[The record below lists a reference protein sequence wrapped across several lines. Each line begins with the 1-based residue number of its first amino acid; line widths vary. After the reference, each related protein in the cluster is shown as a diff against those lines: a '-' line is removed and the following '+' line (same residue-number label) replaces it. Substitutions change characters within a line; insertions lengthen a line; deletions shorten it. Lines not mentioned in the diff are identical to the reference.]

1 MSGTQGSQG
10 AHKRQPVQ
18 DAFIGKSLHQ
28 GEYIIEA
35 TIGRGGMGQVFLA
48 SHRSLDVPVAVKQ
61 ARADQPLP
69 ESVRAELDHLL
80 SQEPDI
86 VLSLANQVASPDF
99 PLSGGSNTDR
109 FLREALLLARLRHPA
124 IPTLYDYFLEDG
136 YWYLVMEYVPG
147 PTLSNYIRQNAPLP
161 PLEALNY
168 AMQLCDVLDYL
179 HKQTPPVVFRDLKP
193 SNVIL
198 SPEGRLILIDF
209 GIARYFKE
217 GQINDTTDFGSPG
230 YASPEQYEGNGQT
243 DGRSDLYS
251 LGVILYE
258 MLSGKRPGRSSKR
271 SSSIEALRT
280 INPAFSPA
288 LSGLVAIATR
298 PEPMYRFQ
306 AASAFYAAME
316 RTRMIEERRAY
327 QRHALLADEDETTQ
341 VALPSA
347 QAAIAQ
353 DMTLPPSVHVQRTHI
368 PHTRTPLPPPNRKDL
383 EQEALAMQLASL
395 DDSLK
400 HRVISPST
408 PPAWVKGGEDDTA
421 HRSQLLRRALL
432 VMFIITFLI
441 AGVLAAFLAFGHFT
455 RKTQS
460 ITPTL
465 TEQPTE
471 TRQPVVTTQSSWQ
484 TLPSLPSPQADNTA
498 SYIVMQGKSYIYVSG
513 GYRGADV
520 HPHYA
525 HGLFRYDIATAHW
538 ETLAV
543 PGLPS
548 MGNNSAAVDEQ
559 GRIYLTGGYSADTQ
573 AINSM
578 LYLYDPQHNTLAKI
592 PPPSSVKLGFGDSMI
607 ADQQGHLYLSA
618 GFATPGNP
626 NIQAGTGW
634 YRYDIASNTWD
645 ILASLPVG
653 AGYAILT
660 PDGNGGILMIGG
672 SRDAGQR
679 QPIQQIYRYDTLH
692 NTWALEP
699 ATTPTALSGAASC
712 LDGQGHLVIVGGYD
726 AVHATTLA
734 TSWLLSLSTLRWQML
749 PALPSGDSLLG
760 ALSCDGNGRAYL
772 EQGANNTGQPTSGF
786 LSLTL

>member
-10 AHKRQPVQ
+10 THKKPQVAVQ
-18 DAFIGKSLHQ
+18 DAFIGKSLHR

-80 SQEPDI
+80 SQEPDK

-147 PTLSNYIRQNAPLP
+147 PTLANYIRQNAPLP

-179 HKQTPPVVFRDLKP
+179 HRQAPPIVFRDLKP

-258 MLSGKRPGRSSKR
+258 MLSGKRPGRNGKR
-271 SSSIEALRT
+271 SSSIEALHA

-298 PEPMYRFQ
+298 SEPMYRFQ
-306 AASAFYAAME
+306 AAGAFYAALE

-327 QRHALLADEDETTQ
+327 HRHALLADEDETTEA
-341 VALPSA
+341 ALPSA
-347 QAAIAQ
+347 QTTVAPDAIA
-353 DMTLPPSVHVQRTHI
+353 PPPPHLQRAHA
-368 PHTRTPLPPPNRKDL
+368 RTPLPQPNRKDL

-400 HRVISPST
+400 HRAISPST
-408 PPAWVKGGEDDTA
+408 PPAWTKSVEDDTA
-421 HRSQLLRRALL
+421 HRSQVLRRALL

-441 AGVLAAFLAFGHFT
+441 ASVLASFLFFGHF
-455 RKTQS
+455 KHAAHNSPPALTQ
-460 ITPTL
+460 
-465 TEQPTE
+465 QPTQA
-471 TRQPVVTTQSSWQ
+471 RQTVVTTQGSWQ
-484 TLPSLPSPQADNTA
+484 ALPSLPSPQADNTA
-498 SYIVMQGKSYIYVSG
+498 SYVIVQGRGYIYLSG
-513 GYRGADV
+513 GYRGADA

-525 HGLFRYDIATAHW
+525 RGLFRYDIAAAHW
-538 ETLAV
+538 ETLNV
-543 PGLPS
+543 PGLPA
-548 MGNNSAAVDEQ
+548 MGNNSAAVDEH
-559 GRIYLTGGYSADTQ
+559 GHIFFTGGYSADTNS
-573 AINSM
+573 INS
-578 LYLYDPQHNTLAKI
+578 LIYLYDPLQNTLQKI
-592 PPPSSVKLGFGDSMI
+592 VPPSPVKLGFGGAMV
-607 ADQQGHLYLSA
+607 ADQQGHLYFTS

-626 NIQAGTGW
+626 QTQAGTGW
-634 YRYDIASNTWD
+634 YRYTIATGKWET
-645 ILASLPVG
+645 LAPLPTG
-653 AGYAILT
+653 AGYVILA

-672 SRDAGQR
+672 SRDAGQH
-679 QPIQQIYRYDTLH
+679 QPISQIYRYDALH
-692 NTWALEP
+692 NTWVLEP
-699 ATTPTALSGAASC
+699 VTTPTAISGAASC
-712 LDGQGHLVIVGGYD
+712 LDGQGHLIITGGYD
-726 AVHATTLA
+726 AVHGSTLA
-734 TSWLLSLSTLRWQML
+734 SSWLVSLSTLSWQML
-749 PALPSGDSLLG
+749 PALPSGGSLLG
-760 ALSCDGNGRAYL
+760 AAACDGNGHTYL
-772 EQGANNTGQPTSGF
+772 ERGANNAGQPTSDFMG
-786 LSLTL
+786 LTL